1 MKRKL
6 LSMLF
11 LLVTSVVAWGQG
23 YNDVRWPNYT
33 ATSGTAG
40 HNDNEGYDKLFD
52 NNTSTKWCVTTLGN
66 PTYVQFDATRPIK
79 PTYYTLT
86 TGGDTNKYQG
96 RNPKS
101 WVIKASNDASNWT
114 TIVTV
119 TDGDMPTGNLES
131 KTFSMGN
138 LGTFYRYWRFEVN
151 SVVSGTVFQLSEF
164 SLLVDFTLLEHV
176 FVEGLEDIYCLTP
189 SQGTI
194 NPQLT
199 VRDLKGQTLPQNTYW
214 KIGYYTSNNQYL
226 SSVGSPGNYTLVI
239 SQGSTIYYS
248 GNYQA
253 PIKVTYGLDGSGTQN
268 DPYTIS
274 SWNDWSRFISS
285 INAGKTYADQYVSL
299 LQDIDVE
306 QNSIILPTTMAD
318 DDQSHVFSGTFLGN
332 NHTITHTASYDKQ
345 VVGLFRWV
353 KGATFKD
360 LTVAGSISSSQKF
373 MAALVGDILGGNV
386 TFDNC
391 HVTATLNSSVE
402 GDGTSAPFVGYQ
414 ANGSVTFN
422 DCSFTGSLVGPNTT
436 LWSGMMGWGEGAVR
450 AIFSNCIF
458 APTTVN
464 ISDNSGAT
472 YARGRTGFT
481 MTSVAC
487 YCTHQLSTQQGFL
500 VYANPQEGINK
511 IISAAD
517 GNLYHMTCAVSGVE
531 SEYTYSGTPI
541 QPVPTVKSVDNTTL
555 IEGTD
560 YTLVYSDPTG
570 RYPGAQTLTINATG
584 GTYVGSTTIAYTVV
598 RDPSLPELKPG
609 DANLD
614 DTLSVADVTTII
626 NIVRGKVASNQ
637 WADVDGDNSVTVQDA
652 EIVVAMILGKAIRIM
667 LSNST
672 LSMRA
677 GQTSQLSV
685 SFYPEGEYTQGITWA
700 TSNAQVATVSAEGLV
715 TAVGSGSCVVTCSAY
730 GLTAT
735 CEVSVYSADDYV
747 DLGLPSGTLWAKCN
761 VGATEPKGY
770 GSYFAWGETQPKGTY
785 TSANYTKSGISAITA
800 ADDAATVNWGA
811 AWQMPTK
818 AEMEELFNST
828 YTTQEWTTENGI
840 TGVRITSKA
849 NGNSIFLPAT
859 GYYSDY
865 TYAMNTNYS
874 IYYWT
879 STRATYSAN
888 AYHLYGNK
896 NSTPY
901 VDAGSRYYGYS
912 VRPVLVEK
920 AVRATSLTLSKN
932 TLALNLR
939 EPAQLTATVLPA
951 DTETK
956 TLAWASSDP
965 DVAKVDDNG
974 LVEAVAAGTCTIT
987 ATTTDGTALSA
998 SCAVTVAPILNGH
1011 EYVDLGL
1018 SSGTLWATTNI
1029 GASNPEDSGLYFA
1042 WGETTG
1048 YAAGDGH
1055 DFSWQNYA
1063 YIDVPEGIEGYSYD
1077 PLDGP
1082 FYLSKY
1088 NGKYCSYDGIM
1099 DNVIDLMAED
1109 DAAFTNWGPNWRLP
1123 TGGQISELF
1132 ERDFTTQTQTTRN
1145 GVQGLLFTSKIY
1157 PDRSIF
1163 IPAARHYGG
1172 SDLTFDNE
1180 GNIWIWAGTL
1190 NDNNSMCPYA
1200 WHTAGYD
1207 HITTS
1212 YRCFGLPVRPVVAYR
1227 CVESVTLSATEITCA
1242 VGDTI
1247 DLTFTLLPA
1256 DAVDKDVRWI
1266 EGNEDVVD
1274 VGWDGVI
1281 TAVAPGKCK
1290 ITVQA
1295 RKGGAAAC
1303 CLVTVVEP

>member
-1 MKRKL
+1 
-6 LSMLF
+6 MLF

-33 ATSGTAG
+33 ATEGTAG
-40 HNDNEGYDKLFD
+40 HNDNEGYAQLFD
-52 NNTSTKWCVTTLGN
+52 GNTSTKWCVTTLGN

-86 TGGDTNKYQG
+86 TGGDTNKYTG

-164 SLLVDFTLLEHV
+164 SLLVDFTNLKHV
-176 FVEGLEDIYCLTP
+176 FVEGLEDTYYLTP
-189 SQGTI
+189 SQNSI

-199 VRDLKGQTLPQNTYW
+199 VRDLKGQTLAQNTYW
-214 KIGYYTSNNQYL
+214 KIGYYNSNNQYL
-226 SSVGSPGNYTLVI
+226 SSVTSPGNYTLVI

-248 GNYQA
+248 DTYEV
-253 PIKVTYGLDGSGTQN
+253 PITVTYGLDGSGTQS

-274 SWNDWSRFISS
+274 SWNDWARFISS
-285 INAGKTYADQYVSL
+285 INAGKTYAGQYVSL

-373 MAALVGDILGGNV
+373 MAAIVGDILDGDV

-391 HVTATLNSSVE
+391 HVTATLNSSVS

-414 ANGSVTFN
+414 ANGTVAFN
-422 DCSFTGSLVGPNTT
+422 NCSFTGSLIGTNTT

-450 AIFSNCIF
+450 ATFSNCIF

-464 ISDNSGAT
+464 ISGNNGAT
-472 YARGRTGFT
+472 YARGRSGFT
-481 MTSVAC
+481 LTLGQGC
-487 YCTHQLSTQQGFL
+487 YCTHQLTTQQGLL
-500 VYANPQEGINK
+500 VYANQQEGINK
-511 IISAAD
+511 VIHAAD
-517 GNLYHMTCAVSGVE
+517 GKDYYMTCTVSGVN
-531 SEYTYSGTPI
+531 SEYTYSGRPI
-541 QPVPTVKSVDNTTL
+541 QPVPTVTADDGTALTL
-555 IEGTD
+555 GTD
-560 YTLVYSDPTG
+560 YTLTYSDPMGRIPGEQTVTITG
-570 RYPGAQTLTINATG
+570 NGT
-584 GTYVGSTTIAYTVV
+584 TYVGTAVISYTLT
-598 RDPSLPELKPG
+598 RSSSLPELQLG
-609 DANLD
+609 DVNFD
-614 DTLSVADVTTII
+614 DQRTLGDVTLLV
-626 NIVRGKVASNQ
+626 NMARGTATANDQ
-637 WADVDGDNSVTVQDA
+637 ADVDGSG
-652 EIVVAMILGKAIRIM
+652 VVDTEDVDMLVAIILGKPFRID
-667 LSNST
+667 LSATN
-672 LSMRA
+672 LSLKA
-677 GQTSQLSV
+677 GQTQQLTAT
-685 SFYPEGEYTQGITWA
+685 FLPAGEYTQTLTWA
-700 TSNAQVATVSAEGLV
+700 TSDAEVATVSSEGVV

-770 GSYFAWGETQPKGTY
+770 GQYFAWGETQPKETY

-800 ADDAATVNWGA
+800 ADDAATVNCGA

-874 IYYWT
+874 VYYWT

-920 AVRATSLTLSKN
+920 AVRLTSIELSQQSLTIDTEESS
-932 TLALNLR
+932 
-939 EPAQLTATVLPA
+939 QLTATVLPA
-951 DTETK
+951 NAETK
-956 TLAWASSDP
+956 TLLWTTSDAT
-965 DVAKVDDNG
+965 VATVDQSG
-974 LVEAVAAGTCTIT
+974 RVTGVAAGTCTVICV
-987 ATTTDGTALSA
+987 AQDGSALSA
-998 SCAVTVAPILNGH
+998 TCTLTVTPYMH
-1011 EYVDLGL
+1011 VDLGL
-1018 SSGTLWATTNI
+1018 PSGTLWASYNI
-1029 GASNPEDSGLYFA
+1029 GASKPEDYGDYFA

-1048 YAAGDGH
+1048 KADY
-1055 DFSWQNYA
+1055 SWSTYT
-1063 YIDVPEGIEGYSYD
+1063 YSNEASR
-1077 PLDGP
+1077 LT
-1082 FYLSKY
+1082 
-1088 NGKYCSYDGIM
+1088 KYCTDKYYGLNGFV
-1099 DNVIDLMAED
+1099 DNLTELELSD
-1109 DAAFTNWGPNWRLP
+1109 DAAYVNWGSQWRMPSREQFDEL
-1123 TGGQISELF
+1123 INSEY
-1132 ERDFTTQTQTTRN
+1132 TTTEWTTLN
-1145 GVQGLLFTSKIY
+1145 GVDGLLITSKTNSN
-1157 PDRSIF
+1157 SIF
-1163 IPAARHYGG
+1163 LPAAGGRYGTSSNDAGVKG
-1172 SDLTFDNE
+1172 SY
-1180 GNIWIWAGTL
+1180 WSRTL
-1190 NDNNSMCPYA
+1190 DTDENGPCYA
-1200 WHTAGYD
+1200 WTLLFYSSKT
-1207 HITTS
+1207 ITD
-1212 YRCFGLPVRPVVAYR
+1212 YYMRDEGRCVRPVR
-1227 CVESVTLSATEITCA
+1227 
-1242 VGDTI
+1242 
-1247 DLTFTLLPA
+1247 
-1256 DAVDKDVRWI
+1256 
-1266 EGNEDVVD
+1266 
-1274 VGWDGVI
+1274 
-1281 TAVAPGKCK
+1281 
-1290 ITVQA
+1290 VQ
-1295 RKGGAAAC
+1295 
-1303 CLVTVVEP
+1303 

>member
-1 MKRKL
+1 
-6 LSMLF
+6 MLF

-33 ATSGTAG
+33 ATEGTAG

-86 TGGDTNKYQG
+86 TGGDTNKYTG

-119 TDGDMPTGNLES
+119 TDGGMPTGNCES

-138 LGTFYRYWRFEVN
+138 LGTYYRYWRFEVN

-164 SLLVDFTLLEHV
+164 SLLVDFTNLKHV
-176 FVEGLEDIYCLTP
+176 FVEGLENIYCLTP

-199 VRDLKGQTLPQNTYW
+199 VRDLKGQTLAQNTYW
-214 KIGYYTSNNQYL
+214 KIGYYNSNNQYL
-226 SSVGSPGNYTLVI
+226 SSVTSPGNYTLVI

-248 GNYQA
+248 DTYEY

-373 MAALVGDILGGNV
+373 MAALVGDILDGNV

-391 HVTATLNSSVE
+391 HVTATLNSSVN

-414 ANGSVTFN
+414 ANGTVAFN
-422 DCSFTGSLVGPNTT
+422 NCSFTGSLVGPNTT

-450 AIFSNCIF
+450 ATFSNCIF
-458 APTTVN
+458 APATVN
-464 ISDNSGAT
+464 ISGNNGAT
-472 YARGRTGFT
+472 YARGRSGFSLT
-481 MTSVAC
+481 LGQGC
-487 YCTHQLSTQQGFL
+487 YCTHQLTTQQGFL
-500 VYANPQEGINK
+500 VYANQQEGINK
-511 IISAAD
+511 VIHAAD
-517 GNLYHMTCAVSGVE
+517 GKDYYMTCTVSGVN
-531 SEYTYSGTPI
+531 SEYTYRDTPI
-541 QPVPTVKSVDNTTL
+541 QPVPTVKAADNTTPV
-555 IEGTD
+555 EGTD
-560 YTLVYSDPTG
+560 YTLTYSDPTG
-570 RYPGAQTLTINATG
+570 RIPGQQSVTITATG
-584 GTYVGSTTIAYTVV
+584 GTYVGSQTISYTVV
-598 RDPSLPELKPG
+598 RDSSLPELQMG
-609 DANLD
+609 DVNYD
-614 DTLSVADVTTII
+614 DTLTIADVTLLV
-626 NIVRGKVASNQ
+626 NMALGRVATNDLS
-637 WADVDGDNSVTVQDA
+637 DVNGDGSVTTEDA
-652 EIVVAMILGKAIRIM
+652 AMLVAIILGKPYS
-667 LSNST
+667 LT
-672 LSMRA
+672 LSATSLCLKA
-677 GQTSQLSV
+677 GKSQQLTTT
-685 SFYPEGEYTQGITWA
+685 FTPAGEYTQTLEWT
-700 TSNAQVATVSAEGLV
+700 TSNAEVATVSSEGVV

-747 DLGLPSGTLWAKCN
+747 DLVLPSGTLWAKCN

-770 GSYFAWGETQPKGTY
+770 GQYFAWGETQPKGTY

-874 IYYWT
+874 VYYWT
-879 STRATYSAN
+879 STLYSRYTAN

-920 AVRATSLTLSKN
+920 AVRLTSIELSQQSLTIDTEESS
-932 TLALNLR
+932 
-939 EPAQLTATVLPA
+939 QLTATVLPA
-951 DTETK
+951 NAETK
-956 TLAWASSDP
+956 TLLWTTSDAT
-965 DVAKVDDNG
+965 VATVDQSG
-974 LVEAVAAGTCTIT
+974 RVTGVAAGTCTVICVAQDGSGVS
-987 ATTTDGTALSA
+987 ATCTLT
-998 SCAVTVAPILNGH
+998 VTPYMH
-1011 EYVDLGL
+1011 VDLGL
-1018 SSGTLWATTNI
+1018 PSGTLWASYNI
-1029 GASNPEDSGLYFA
+1029 GASKPEDYGDYFA

-1048 YAAGDGH
+1048 KADY
-1055 DFSWQNYA
+1055 SWSTYT
-1063 YIDVPEGIEGYSYD
+1063 YSNEASR
-1077 PLDGP
+1077 LT
-1082 FYLSKY
+1082 
-1088 NGKYCSYDGIM
+1088 KYCTDKYYGLNGFV
-1099 DNVIDLMAED
+1099 DNLTELELSD
-1109 DAAFTNWGPNWRLP
+1109 DAAYVNWGSQWRMPSREQFDEL
-1123 TGGQISELF
+1123 INSEY
-1132 ERDFTTQTQTTRN
+1132 TTTEWTTLN
-1145 GVQGLLFTSKIY
+1145 GVYGLLITSKTNSN
-1157 PDRSIF
+1157 SIF
-1163 IPAARHYGG
+1163 LPAAGGRYGTSSNDAGVKG
-1172 SDLTFDNE
+1172 SY
-1180 GNIWIWAGTL
+1180 WSRTL
-1190 NDNNSMCPYA
+1190 YTDESGPCYA
-1200 WHTAGYD
+1200 WTLLFYSSET
-1207 HITTS
+1207 ITD
-1212 YRCFGLPVRPVVAYR
+1212 YYIRGEGRCVRPV
-1227 CVESVTLSATEITCA
+1227 
-1242 VGDTI
+1242 
-1247 DLTFTLLPA
+1247 
-1256 DAVDKDVRWI
+1256 
-1266 EGNEDVVD
+1266 
-1274 VGWDGVI
+1274 
-1281 TAVAPGKCK
+1281 
-1290 ITVQA
+1290 TV
-1295 RKGGAAAC
+1295 K
-1303 CLVTVVEP
+1303 E

>member
-1 MKRKL
+1 
-6 LSMLF
+6 MLF

-33 ATSGTAG
+33 ATEGTAG

-86 TGGDTNKYQG
+86 TGGDTNKYTG

-119 TDGDMPTGNLES
+119 TDGGMPTGNCES

-164 SLLVDFTLLEHV
+164 SLLVDFTNLKHV
-176 FVEGLEDIYCLTP
+176 FVEGLENTYYLTP
-189 SQGTI
+189 SQNSI

-199 VRDLKGQTLPQNTYW
+199 VRDLKGQTLAQDTYW
-214 KIGYYTSNNQYL
+214 KIGYYNSNNQYL
-226 SSVGSPGNYTLVI
+226 SSVTSPGNYTLVI

-248 GNYQA
+248 DTYEY
-253 PIKVTYGLDGSGTQN
+253 PIKVTYGLDGSGTLDN
-268 DPYTIS
+268 PYTIS
-274 SWNDWSRFISS
+274 SISDWNRLVNSL
-285 INAGKTYADQYVSL
+285 NAGKTYAGQYVSL
-299 LQDIDVE
+299 QNDLDLEI
-306 QNSIILPTTMAD
+306 NSIILPSIMSD
-318 DDQSHVFSGTFLGN
+318 SNQGHVFSGTFLGN
-332 NHTITHTASYDKQ
+332 NHTITQTASYDLE
-345 VVGLFRWV
+345 VCGLFRWV

-360 LTVAGSISSSQKF
+360 LTVAGSISSSRKF
-373 MAALVGDILGGNV
+373 MAAIVGDILGGNV

-391 HVTATLNSSVE
+391 HVTATLNSSVN

-414 ANGSVTFN
+414 ANGTVAFN
-422 DCSFTGSLVGPNTT
+422 NCSFTGSLIGTNTT

-450 AIFSNCIF
+450 ATFSNCIF

-464 ISDNSGAT
+464 IGGNNSGAT
-472 YARGRTGFT
+472 YARGRSGFT
-481 MTSVAC
+481 MTLGDGC
-487 YCTHQLSTQQGFL
+487 YCTYQLDTAQGIL
-500 VYANPQEGINK
+500 VYATQQTGINK
-511 IISAAD
+511 VIHAAD
-517 GNLYHMTCAVSGVE
+517 GKDYYMTCTVSGVN
-531 SEYTYSGTPI
+531 SEYTYRDTPI
-541 QPVPTVKSVDNTTL
+541 QPVPTVTAADGTVLT
-555 IEGTD
+555 EGTD
-560 YTLVYSDPTG
+560 YTLTYSDPTG
-570 RYPGAQTLTINATG
+570 RIPGQQSVTITATS
-584 GTYVGSTTIAYTVV
+584 GTYVGSQTISYTVV
-598 RDPSLPELKPG
+598 RDSSLPELQLG
-609 DANLD
+609 DVNYD
-614 DTLSVADVTTII
+614 DTLTIADVTLLV
-626 NIVRGKVASNQ
+626 NMALGRVATNDLS
-637 WADVDGDNSVTVQDA
+637 DVNGDGSVTTEDA
-652 EIVVAMILGKAIRIM
+652 AMLVAIILGKPYS
-667 LSNST
+667 LT
-672 LSMRA
+672 LSATSLCLKA
-677 GQTSQLSV
+677 GKSQQLTTT
-685 SFYPEGEYTQGITWA
+685 FTPAGEYTQTLEWT
-700 TSNAQVATVSAEGLV
+700 TSNAEVATVSSEGVV

-770 GSYFAWGETQPKGTY
+770 GSYFAWGETQPKATY
-785 TSANYTKSGISAITA
+785 TSANYTKSGITAMTA

-879 STRATYSAN
+879 STLYSRYTAN

-920 AVRATSLTLSKN
+920 AVRLTSIQLSETTLTIAIDEAS
-932 TLALNLR
+932 
-939 EPAQLTATVLPA
+939 QLTATVLPA
-951 DTETK
+951 NAETK
-956 TLAWASSDP
+956 TLLWTTSDAQVATV
-965 DVAKVDDNG
+965 DVSGMVTP
-974 LVEAVAAGTCTIT
+974 VAVGSCIIT

-998 SCAVTVAPILNGH
+998 SCTVTVAPILNGH

-1018 SSGTLWATTNI
+1018 PSGTLWATTNI
-1029 GASNPEDSGLYFA
+1029 GATSPEQSGLYFA
-1042 WGETTG
+1042 WGDTIG
-1048 YAAGDGH
+1048 YAPSDEH
-1055 DFSWQNYA
+1055 DFSWKNYIHS
-1063 YIDVPEGIEGYSYD
+1063 YVTEENNYD
-1077 PLDGP
+1077 PNDGP

-1088 NGKYCSYDGIM
+1088 NDKDCSYDGIM
-1099 DNVIDLMAED
+1099 DCVEDLMPED

-1123 TGGQISELF
+1123 TGGQIAELF
-1132 ERDFTTQTQTTRN
+1132 EGGSTTQTQTTRN
-1145 GVQGLLFTSKIY
+1145 GVQGLLFTSKTY

-1172 SDLTFDNE
+1172 SNLTFDNE

-1190 NDNNSMCPYA
+1190 NDAECPKA

-1207 HITTS
+1207 HITTA
-1212 YRCFGLPVRPVVAYR
+1212 YRCLGLPVRPVVAYR

-1295 RKGGAAAC
+1295 VKGGAAASC
-1303 CLVTVVEP
+1303 TVTVTE